1 MDDNTIRVSTGFWLG
16 TPLCRPYSCIHCGEE
31 VDNLTTHGL
40 SCRCSEGRHHRHAE
54 MNNIMKRALISPK
67 LPFCLESS
75 GLHRTDGKRPDGIMV
90 KERKDLHLGFD
101 LPGHLCPLLLS
112 QCHQGG
118 RGSSCAGRER
128 KVTKYVN
135 LTLEHLYSPITVETM
150 GVLGPR
156 TKALLRDLGQQ
167 VTQTTGEEAATTY
180 LVQRLSVA
188 VQHGNCA
195 LSVMGT
201 RGQLDSGLFY

>member
-1 MDDNTIRVSTGFWLG
+1 MTSQDTFAPS
-16 TPLCRPYSCIHCGEE
+16 YSANATREAGA
-31 VDNLTTHGL
+31 VAVL
-40 SCRCSEGRHHRHAE
+40 AE
-54 MNNIMKRALISPK
+54 
-67 LPFCLESS
+67 
-75 GLHRTDGKRPDGIMV
+75 
-90 KERKDLHLGFD
+90 
-101 LPGHLCPLLLS
+101 
-112 QCHQGG
+112 
-118 RGSSCAGRER
+118 ER

-135 LTLEHLYSPITVETM
+135 LTLEHLFSPITVETM

-156 TKALLRDLGQQ
+156 TKALRRDLGQQ

-201 RGQLDSGLFY
+201 